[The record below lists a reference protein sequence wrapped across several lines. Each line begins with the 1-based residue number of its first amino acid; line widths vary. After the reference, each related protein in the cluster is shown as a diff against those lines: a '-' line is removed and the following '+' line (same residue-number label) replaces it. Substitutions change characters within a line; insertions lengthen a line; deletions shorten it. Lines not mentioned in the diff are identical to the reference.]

1 MSMHNELPPLTA
13 YSEEQRQEAMTKYQ
27 VIAPYLRS
35 EKTLTVI
42 TVETGIAKRT
52 LQYWIRDYEQFGLKG
67 LIRKTRSD
75 AGKIHLDPEIVVA
88 IEQLILKYKRN
99 SLTSIHRMICAQ
111 CQEHDWQ
118 QPSYY
123 QVYKISQSLSQSLKK
138 LAHNG
143 QKAYENQYDLI
154 HLREANYPNEIW
166 QADHT
171 LLDILVRNEKGQP
184 ERPWL
189 TIILDD
195 YSRAVVGYFLTF
207 QAPSA
212 IQTALALHQAIWHK
226 RNLDWPIYGIP
237 EQFYTDHGSDFTSN
251 HLEQVAIELKMNL
264 VFQQ

>member
-1 MSMHNELPPLTA
+1 MQNEHPPLTA
-13 YSEEQRQEAMTKYQ
+13 YSEEQRQAAMIKYK
-27 VIAPYLRS
+27 VIAPYFLN

-42 TVETGIAKRT
+42 TEETGIAKRT
-52 LQYWIRDYEQFGLKG
+52 LQYWIQDYERSGLKG

-75 AGKIHLDPEIVVA
+75 AGKILLEPEIIVS

-99 SLTSIHRMICAQ
+99 SLTSIHRMISEQ
-111 CQEHDWQ
+111 CQKQ
-118 QPSYY
+118 GRKQPSYY
-123 QVYKISQSLSQSLKK
+123 QVYKISQSISQSLKK
-138 LAHNG
+138 LAHDG
-143 QKAYENQYDLI
+143 QKAYGNQYDLI
-154 HLREANYPNEIW
+154 HRRETSYPNEIW

-171 LLDILVRNEKGQP
+171 LLDIFVLNEKDQP

-195 YSRAVVGYFLTF
+195 YSRAIAGYFLTF

-226 RNLDWPIYGIP
+226 RNPDWPICGIP
-237 EQFYTDHGSDFTSN
+237 EQFYTDHGSDFTLN
-251 HLEQVAIELKMNL
+251 HIEQVAIDLKMNL